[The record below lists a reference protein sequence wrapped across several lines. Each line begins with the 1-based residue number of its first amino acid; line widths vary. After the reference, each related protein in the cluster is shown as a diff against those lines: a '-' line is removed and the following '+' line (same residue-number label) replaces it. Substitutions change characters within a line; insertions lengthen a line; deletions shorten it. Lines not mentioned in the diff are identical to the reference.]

1 MPEFMVTS
9 PKGERFKITAP
20 EGTTEDQALAHFRE
34 QMQGDGP
41 KATTARGVKK
51 PVNTGSLNS
60 AADFFKSIPQGV
72 VRGATSAA
80 SALGQAEEG
89 LATGGAKQT
98 VPGAEE
104 SAKLAGVDRLPQPQG
119 MAGRFGGALGEAIG
133 NPTSYLGPP
142 GGRALA
148 MLGAALGGQA
158 GAETGIP
165 GASFVGGMAGGAA
178 AAKAPTLARTAG
190 RGMFPMGEQNAVRDA
205 AAKTLESL
213 GVKPTAGD
221 ITGSPALR
229 EAERMGAQPAK
240 MLAEKQLTEKAAD
253 FMGERA
259 DRIGPE
265 VMNRARDRIK
275 ADFERSTK
283 ALTIRENPEL
293 FQKATELR
301 NQAANILGEENYKK
315 VAKLIDDIMPQE
327 RGERWFINK
336 ATGQLEMKGESY
348 AELTKYKSELG
359 RAMRDANPDVAHY
372 AKQVR
377 QLIDK
382 ALEKS
387 VRSPGEQQAFAAL
400 KKARSQYRARLILQ
414 DSLAD
419 PKEAARLGR
428 VDPAKFYAAV
438 EKHGGDPM
446 ASDNDM
452 DKLAYAARSIM
463 SPMKEA
469 SAFSGAH
476 EAGSARG
483 MARHAGAAAGAT
495 MVGGAAGFA
504 LGGGPVGGAIGSA
517 AGLAAGIAAP
527 RAVGAVVNHPRVQS
541 YLKNRDR
548 IDAARE
554 AKAARASAG
563 ERLARATQRGM
574 VGKSAAQEKRKRGA
588 IYQGE

>member
-1 MPEFMVTS
+1 MPDFMVTS
-9 PKGERFKITAP
+9 PDGKQFKITAP
-20 EGTTEDQALAHFRE
+20 EGTTQEQALAHFQGE
-34 QMQGDGP
+34 MQGGG
-41 KATTARGVKK
+41 AK
-51 PVNTGSLNS
+51 PAPEKGSEGLWSS
-60 AADFFKSIPQGV
+60 AVDFFKSIPQGI

-104 SAKLAGVDRLPQPQG
+104 SSKLAGADKLPQPQG
-119 MAGRFGGALGEAIG
+119 MAGRFGGAIGEAIG

-142 GGRALA
+142 GGRALGMA
-148 MLGAALGGQA
+148 GAALGGQA

-178 AAKAPTLARTAG
+178 AAKAPTLARTGA
-190 RGMFPMGEQNAVRDA
+190 RGAFPMGEANPVRDA
-205 AAKTLESL
+205 ATKTLESL

-221 ITGSPALR
+221 MTGSPALR

-240 MLAEKQLTEKAAD
+240 MQAEKQLTEKASG
-253 FMGERA
+253 FMGEWT

-283 ALTIRENPEL
+283 ALTVRENPEL
-293 FQKATELR
+293 FQKATDLR

-336 ATGQLEMKGESY
+336 QTGQLEMKGESY

-377 QLIDK
+377 QLIDQ

-387 VRSPGEQQAFAAL
+387 VRSPGEQAAFDTL

-428 VDPAKFYAAV
+428 VDPSKFHAAV

-446 ASDNDM
+446 ASGNDM

-483 MARHAGAAAGAT
+483 MARHAGAAAGTGA
-495 MVGGAAGFA
+495 VGGAAGFA
-504 LGGGPVGGAIGSA
+504 FGGPVGAAVGGA
-517 AGLAAGIAAP
+517 AGTVAGFAAP
-527 RAVGAVVNHPRVQS
+527 RLAGAVVNNPRVQS

-548 IDAARE
+548 IDAARA

-574 VGKSAAQEKRKRGA
+574 VGKNAAQEKRKRGA
-588 IYQGE
+588 IYQE

>member
-1 MPEFMVTS
+1 M
-9 PKGERFKITAP
+9 A
-20 EGTTEDQALAHFRE
+20 
-34 QMQGDGP
+34 GP
-41 KATTARGVKK
+41 WEAYQDTPAKK
-51 PVNTGSLNS
+51 PADGKPWEAYSASPAEKPQGGGGGLWSS
-60 AADFFKSIPQGV
+60 AADFFKSIPQGI

-89 LATGGAKQT
+89 LATGGAEQT

-104 SAKLAGVDRLPQPQG
+104 SSKLAGADKLPQPQG
-119 MAGRFGGALGEAIG
+119 MAGRFGGAVGEVIG
-133 NPTSYLGPP
+133 NPASYMGGPP
-142 GGRALA
+142 GIRQGIS
-148 MLGAALGGQA
+148 MLGAGLGGQA

-178 AAKAPTLARTAG
+178 AAKVPTLARTGA
-190 RGMFPMGEQNAVRDA
+190 RGAFPMGEANPVRDA
-205 AAKTLESL
+205 ATKTLESL

-221 ITGSPALR
+221 MTGSPALR

-240 MLAEKQLTEKAAD
+240 MLAEKQLTEKASG
-253 FMGERA
+253 FMGEWT

-283 ALTIRENPEL
+283 ALTVRENPEL
-293 FQKATELR
+293 FQKATDLR

-359 RAMRDANPDVAHY
+359 RAMRDPNPDVAHY

-377 QLIDK
+377 QLIDQ

-387 VRSPGEQQAFAAL
+387 VRSPGEQAAFDTL

-428 VDPAKFYAAV
+428 VDPSKFYAAV

-446 ASDNDM
+446 ASGSDM

-483 MARHAGAAAGAT
+483 MARHAGAAAGTGA
-495 MVGGAAGFA
+495 VGGAAGFA
-504 LGGGPVGGAIGSA
+504 FGGPVGAAVGGAAGTV
-517 AGLAAGIAAP
+517 AGLAAP
-527 RAVGAVVNHPRVQS
+527 RLAGAVVNNPRVQS

-548 IDAARE
+548 IDATRA
-554 AKAARASAG
+554 AKASRASAG

-574 VGKSAAQEKRKRGA
+574 VGKNAAQEKRKRGA
-588 IYQGE
+588 IYQE